1 MDSEIYLKPIN
12 IPDYYNDGNFDKRRM
27 GDYINAYTE
36 ENGFPS
42 LDGTH
47 LAIIGIKESRNS
59 INNFATRN
67 APDTIRRQLY
77 SLFSF
82 SDKIKII
89 DVGNIEEGESINDT
103 YYAATNVISELI
115 ENRIVP
121 IILGGSQDLTYANYM
136 AYEKQGKII
145 NLTTIDS
152 SFDLGNAEE
161 NFNSKSHISKIILHQ
176 PNYLFNLTNI
186 GYQSY
191 FVDYEAVNLMK
202 KLLFDVYRLGVVR
215 ANMEEAEPLV
225 RNADIISF
233 DIGSIRQSDAPGN
246 ANASPNGFYGEEA
259 CQICRYAG
267 ISDKVSSIGFYE
279 LNPERDKNDLTAN
292 LVAQM
297 IWYFIEGFYNRKG
310 DLPHKD
316 KKDYLKYIVTIDNQ
330 IDEIVFFK
338 SKKSGRWWMEV
349 PLLNPEFEKYQRHFM
364 VPCSYKDYETASKKD
379 IPDRWWQVYQK
390 LM

>member
-1 MDSEIYLKPIN
+1 MESEIYLQPVV
-12 IPDYYNDGNFDKRRM
+12 IPEYNADGNYEKRRL
-27 GDYINAYTE
+27 GDYISTYTQE
-36 ENGFPS
+36 GQFPEI
-42 LDGTH
+42 DGAR
-47 LAIIGIKESRNS
+47 LAILGIEEARNS
-59 INNFATRN
+59 VNNFGSKD
-67 APDTIRRQLY
+67 APDVVRKYLY

-82 SDKIKII
+82 GDKLHII
-89 DVGNIEEGESINDT
+89 DVGNIKAGHSIDDT
-103 YYAATNVISELI
+103 YHAARSVIAELL
-115 ENRIVP
+115 ENNIVT
-121 IILGGSQDLTYANYM
+121 IIIGGSQDLTYANYL
-136 AYEKQGKII
+136 AYEQQGKII
-145 NLTTIDS
+145 NLTTVDS

-191 FVDYEAVNLMK
+191 FTDFEAVKLMK

-233 DIGSIRQSDAPGN
+233 DMGAIRQSDAPGN

-267 ISDKVSSIGFYE
+267 LSDKVSSIGFYE
-279 LNPERDKNDLTAN
+279 VNPGFDKNETTAH
-292 LVAQM
+292 LAAQM

-310 DLPHKD
+310 DFPHKD
-316 KKDYLKYIVTIDNQ
+316 KKDYLKYIVTLDNH
-330 IDEIVFFK
+330 IDEIVFYK

-349 PLLNPEFEKYQRHFM
+349 PLLNEDTEKYRRHFM
-364 VPCSYKDYETASKKD
+364 VPCSYKDYETASQKEV
-379 IPDRWWQVYQK
+379 PDRWWQVYQK

>member
-67 APDTIRRQLY
+67 APDIIRKQLY

-202 KLLFDVYRLGVVR
+202 KLLFDIYRLGVVR
-215 ANMEEAEPLV
+215 ANMEESEPLV

-233 DIGSIRQSDAPGN
+233 DISSIRQSDAPGN

-310 DLPHKD
+310 DFPHKD
-316 KKDYLKYIVTIDNQ
+316 KKDYLKYIVTVDNQ
-330 IDEIVFFK
+330 IDEIIFFK

>member
-59 INNFATRN
+59 INNFATKN
-67 APDTIRRQLY
+67 APDIIRKQLY